1 MENRELVLNRIFAA
15 VVAEAERA
23 AAEGVASPQEIDD
36 AMRMGALFKKTP
48 FAYTAEVGEETMRA
62 RLDEFAAKYGD
73 RFKV

>member
-23 AAEGVASPQEIDD
+23 AAEGIASPQEIDD
-36 AMRMGALFKKTP
+36 AMRMGALFKRTP
-48 FAYTAEVGEETMRA
+48 FAYKEDVGAETMRA
-62 RLDEFAAKYGD
+62 RLADFAERYGD